1 MVYMKIS
8 TLLDQIEFGQIALP
22 EFQRGYV
29 WNRDQ
34 VRGLVRS
41 LYKRY
46 PVGSL
51 LAWITDSSQ
60 AKGRGVS
67 DVNPGQQVKMLLD
80 GQQRMTSLY
89 GIIKGEPPA
98 FFDGDANAF
107 HGLYFHAET
116 EEFSFYMASKMQGN
130 PLWVDVTRLM
140 KEGEEDRI
148 QDEILEYTE
157 DLKRT
162 SSLTKRLI
170 KLRNIRDIDVH
181 IEDVSGPEMTLDV
194 VVDIF
199 NRVNSGGRK
208 LSKGDLAL
216 ARICS
221 VEPDA
226 RSRMRKALD
235 EWSEAGFGFS
245 LDWLL
250 RSVTTI
256 ATGDARFSALHDLD
270 ASTFNAALQRA
281 INHTNTVLDLIGAR
295 LGLDHQQVLTGH
307 FAFPIL
313 VRFLDDAGGAAQ
325 DVETQN
331 KILFWYVQTA
341 IWGRYS
347 GSTESVLSR
356 DLNILLD
363 AGPKEGLDA
372 LIRELQLWRGNLRI
386 RPEHFTGWSRGN
398 RFYSI
403 LYMLTRVGEA
413 QDWGSGLPLKKGM
426 LGKNTSL
433 EVHHIFPRDFLKK
446 NRHDDKKAINALG
459 NFCFLTKNSN
469 LQISNRPPQDYFPEV
484 ENQHPGALASQWI
497 PQDPELWKPEN
508 YSEFLR
514 QRQALLADAA
524 NTFLDTLYELPP
536 EDSATGYQV
545 IEQGESAPGGI
556 ADAEEEQA
564 LDEVN
569 AWITDRG
576 LPAGEKEF
584 ELRDPDTGKLKAFLD
599 LAWPE
604 GLQEG
609 LSEPTALI
617 LNEEM
622 EVFKLATSAGF
633 QVFDNVEEFRVYTA
647 RKVLG
652 DLHYGLPEWA
662 QQVDEAAIPVVN
674 HILKSDLPVPECGG
688 EIQLNTG
695 EVAGEFEFVWD
706 DHRVAVW
713 VSAERA
719 PQRAML
725 AAQGWRLFSLDEV
738 VELPKL
744 LEVALE
750 SDLGGS

>member
-1 MVYMKIS
+1 MKIS

>member
-1 MVYMKIS
+1 MKIS

-51 LAWITDSSQ
+51 LAWITDSSM
-60 AKGRGVS
+60 ARGRGVS
-67 DVNPGQQVKMLLD
+67 EVGPGQQVKMLLD

-107 HGLYFHAET
+107 TGLYFHAET

-140 KEGEEDRI
+140 KEGVLDI
-148 QDEILEYTE
+148 QDELS
-157 DLKRT
+157 DVLDD
-162 SSLTKRLI
+162 TKRV
-170 KLRNIRDIDVH
+170 LRCGHRLNRLREIGDIDVH
-181 IEDVSGPEMTLDV
+181 IEDVSGSEMTLDV

-235 EWSEAGFGFS
+235 GWNEAGFAFS

-256 ATGDARFSALHDLD
+256 ATGDARFVALHDLD
-270 ASTFNAALQRA
+270 ATTFNSALQRA
-281 INHTNTVLDLIGAR
+281 INHTNTILDLIGAR

-313 VRFLDDAGGAAQ
+313 VRFLDDAGGGAQ

-363 AGPKEGLDA
+363 AGPAEGLDA
-372 LIRELQLWRGNLRI
+372 LIRELMLWRGNLRI

-413 QDWGSGLPLKKGM
+413 RDWGSGLPLKKGL

-433 EVHHIFPRDFLKK
+433 EVHHIFPRDYLKK
-446 NRHDDKKAINALG
+446 NGHDDKKAINALG

-469 LQISNRPPQDYFPEV
+469 LQISNRPPQAYFPEV
-484 ENQHPGALASQWI
+484 ESQHPGALASQWV

-508 YSEFLR
+508 YAEFLR

-524 NTFLDTLYELPP
+524 NTFLDTLYQLPP
-536 EDSATGYQV
+536 EDSDTGYQV

-556 ADAEEEQA
+556 ADAEEEKT

-569 AWITDRG
+569 AWITARG

-584 ELRDPDTGKLKAFLD
+584 ELRDPDTGELKAFLD

-617 LNEEM
+617 LNEELD
-622 EVFKLATSAGF
+622 VFKLATNAGF
-633 QVFDNVEEFRVYTA
+633 QVFDDAEEFRIHTA

-674 HILKSDLPVPECGG
+674 HILKSDLPLPECGG
-688 EIQLNTG
+688 EIQMGTG

-706 DHRVAVW
+706 NHRVAVW

-719 PQRAML
+719 PHRAML

-738 VELPKL
+738 VELPRL

-750 SDLGGS
+750 SDLGGSQS

>member
-1 MVYMKIS
+1 MKIS
-8 TLLDQIEFGQIALP
+8 TLLSQIELGQIALP

-51 LAWITDSSQ
+51 LAWNTDSSE
-60 AKGRGVS
+60 AKSRGVS
-67 DVNPGQQVKMLLD
+67 HSQQSSNVKMLLD

-89 GIIKGEPPA
+89 GIVNGCPPA
-98 FFDGDANAF
+98 FFDGNASAF
-107 HGLYFHAET
+107 IDLYFNVET
-116 EEFSFYMASKMQGN
+116 EEFSFYISSKMQAN
-130 PLWVDVTRLM
+130 PLWIDVTGLMRNGPDVFLTRIISSCEDPMVLAGLVSRYSTRLN
-140 KEGEEDRI
+140 
-148 QDEILEYTE
+148 
-157 DLKRT
+157 
-162 SSLTKRLI
+162 RL
-170 KLRNIRDIDVH
+170 RDIRDIDVH
-181 IEDVSGPEMTLDV
+181 VEDVSGPEMTLDV

-235 EWSEAGFGFS
+235 DWNEAGFCFS

-256 ATGDARFSALHDLD
+256 ATGDARFTALHDLD
-270 ASTFNAALQRA
+270 PGTFNAALQRA
-281 INHTNTVLDLIGAR
+281 INHINRLLDLFGAR

-313 VRFLDDAGGAAQ
+313 ARFLDDAGSKAQ
-325 DVETQN
+325 SAEVQN
-331 KILFWYVQTA
+331 KILFWYVQAA

-347 GSTESVLSR
+347 GSTESVLAR
-356 DLNILLD
+356 DLNILLNAEPGD
-363 AGPKEGLDA
+363 GLDA
-372 LIRELQLWRGNLRI
+372 LIRELHLWRGSLRI

-398 RFYSI
+398 RFYFT

-413 QDWGSGLPLKKGM
+413 QDWGTGLPLRKGM

-433 EVHHIFPRDFLKK
+433 EMHHIFPRDYLKK
-446 NRHDDKKAINALG
+446 NGHDDKIAINALG

-469 LQISNRPPQDYFPEV
+469 LQISNRPPTDYFPEV
-484 ENQHPGALASQWI
+484 EAQYPSALVSQWV
-497 PQDPELWKPEN
+497 PQNPELWKAEN
-508 YSEFLR
+508 YPQFLL
-514 QRQALLADAA
+514 QRQQMLADAA
-524 NTFLDTLYELPP
+524 NDFLDSLYQLPLG
-536 EDSATGYQV
+536 DSGYEYAP

-556 ADAEEEQA
+556 SDAEEERQ
-564 LDEVN
+564 LDAVN
-569 AWITDRG
+569 DWVLMRG
-576 LPAGEKEF
+576 LPAGDKEY
-584 ELRDPDTGKLKAFLD
+584 ELRDKDTGELRAFLD
-599 LAWPE
+599 LAWPS

-609 LSEPTALI
+609 LSEPVALI
-617 LNEEM
+617 LNEGADVVKAAM
-622 EVFKLATSAGF
+622 GAGF
-633 QVFDNVEEFRVYTA
+633 QIFEDAEEFRTYTA

-662 QQVDEAAIPVVN
+662 AQVEETAIPVVN
-674 HILKSDLPVPECGG
+674 HILKSDLPAPECGA
-688 EIQLNTG
+688 EVQLPSG
-695 EVAGEFEFVWD
+695 EVAGEFEFAWYEQ
-706 DHRVAVW
+706 RVAVW
-713 VSAERA
+713 FSAVRA
-719 PQRAML
+719 PQRSML
-725 AAQGWRLFSLDEV
+725 AAQGWRLFSLEEV
-738 VELPKL
+738 ITLPKL

-750 SDLGGS
+750 KHSY

>member
-1 MVYMKIS
+1 MKIS

-51 LAWITDSSQ
+51 LAWITDNSQ

-67 DVNPGQQVKMLLD
+67 DINPGQQVKMLLD
-80 GQQRMTSLY
+80 GQQRMTSMY

-98 FFDGDANAF
+98 FFDGDASAF
-107 HGLYFHAET
+107 RGLYFHAET

-140 KEGEEDRI
+140 REGVDTILE
-148 QDEILEYTE
+148 EILESIQ
-157 DLKRT
+157 DFKRT
-162 SSLTKRLI
+162 THCGNRLNR
-170 KLRNIRDIDVH
+170 LRDIREIDVH

-235 EWSEAGFGFS
+235 GWSEAGFGFT

-270 ASTFNAALQRA
+270 ATTFNSALQRA
-281 INHTNTVLDLIGAR
+281 INHINTILDLIGAR

-313 VRFLDDAGGAAQ
+313 ARFLDDAGGVAQ
-325 DVETQN
+325 GRDVQN

-363 AGPKEGLDA
+363 MGPEEGLDA
-372 LIRELQLWRGNLRI
+372 LIRELKLWRGNLRI

-413 QDWGSGLPLKKGM
+413 QDWGSGLPLKKGL

-433 EVHHIFPRDFLKK
+433 EVHHIFPRDFLKR
-446 NRHDDKKAINALG
+446 NGHDDKKAVNALG
-459 NFCFLTKNSN
+459 NFCFMTKNSN
-469 LQISNRPPQDYFPEV
+469 LQISNRPPQEYFPEV
-484 ENQHPGALASQWI
+484 ESQHPGALTSQWI

-508 YSEFLR
+508 YPEFLR
-514 QRQALLADAA
+514 QRQALLAEAA
-524 NTFLDTLYELPP
+524 NAFLDTLYNQPGD
-536 EDSATGYQV
+536 DSSMAYDA

-556 ADAEEEQA
+556 ADAEEEKQ
-564 LDEVN
+564 LDDVN
-569 AWITDRG
+569 AWVRERG

-584 ELRDPDTGKLKAFLD
+584 ELRDPDTGELKAFLD

-609 LSEPTALI
+609 LSDPVALI
-617 LNEEM
+617 LNEAM
-622 EVFKLATSAGF
+622 ELFKLATNAGF
-633 QVFDNVEEFRVYTA
+633 QVFDDAESFRVYAA

-662 QQVDEAAIPVVN
+662 QQVEETAIPVVN
-674 HILKSDLPVPECGG
+674 HIIKSDLPVPECGA
-688 EIQLNTG
+688 EIQMDSG

-706 DHRVAVW
+706 DQRVAVW
-713 VSAERA
+713 VSSERA

-725 AAQGWRLFSLDEV
+725 AAQGWRLFSLEEV

-744 LEVALE
+744 LEVAL
-750 SDLGGS
+750 G

>member
-1 MVYMKIS
+1 MKIS
-8 TLLDQIEFGQIALP
+8 TLLDQIEIGQIALP

-107 HGLYFHAET
+107 TGLYFHAET

-140 KEGEEDRI
+140 KEGVLDI
-148 QDEILEYTE
+148 QDELS
-157 DLKRT
+157 DVLDDNKRV
-162 SSLTKRLI
+162 LRCGHRLNR
-170 KLRNIRDIDVH
+170 LREIGDIDVH
-181 IEDVSGPEMTLDV
+181 IEDVSGSEMTLDV

-221 VEPDA
+221 VEPNA

-235 EWSEAGFGFS
+235 EWSEAGFEFS

-270 ASTFNAALQRA
+270 ASTFNSALQRA
-281 INHTNTVLDLIGAR
+281 INHTNTILDLIGAR

-313 VRFLDDAGGAAQ
+313 VRFLDEAGGGAQ
-325 DVETQN
+325 DLETQN

-363 AGPKEGLDA
+363 AGPAEGLDA
-372 LIRELQLWRGNLRI
+372 LIRELMLWRGNLRI

-413 QDWGSGLPLKKGM
+413 QDWGSGLPLKKGL

-446 NRHDDKKAINALG
+446 NGHDDKKAINALG

-469 LQISNRPPQDYFPEV
+469 LQISNRPPQAYFPEV
-484 ENQHPGALASQWI
+484 ESQHPGALASQWI
-497 PQDPELWKPEN
+497 PQDRELWKPEN
-508 YSEFLR
+508 YAEFLR

-524 NTFLDTLYELPP
+524 NTFLDTLYQLPP
-536 EDSATGYQV
+536 EDSVTGYQV
-545 IEQGESAPGGI
+545 IEQGESALGGI
-556 ADAEEEQA
+556 ADAEEEKA

-584 ELRDPDTGKLKAFLD
+584 ELRDPDTGELKAFLD

-609 LSEPTALI
+609 LSEPTALV
-617 LNEEM
+617 LNEEL
-622 EVFKLATSAGF
+622 EVFKLATNVGF
-633 QVFDNVEEFRVYTA
+633 QVFDDAEEFRVYAA

-688 EIQLNTG
+688 EIQMGTG

-706 DHRVAVW
+706 DHRVAVG
-713 VSAERA
+713 VSDERA
-719 PQRAML
+719 PHRAML

-738 VELPKL
+738 VELPRL

-750 SDLGGS
+750 SDLGGSQS

>member
-1 MVYMKIS
+1 MKIS

-51 LAWITDSSQ
+51 LAWITDNTQ

-67 DVNPGQQVKMLLD
+67 DINPGQQVKMLLD

-89 GIIKGEPPA
+89 GIMKGEPPA
-98 FFDGDANAF
+98 FFDGDPNAF
-107 HGLYFHAET
+107 RGLYFHAET

-140 KEGEEDRI
+140 KEGMETI
-148 QDEILEYTE
+148 QEEILEYTE
-157 DLKRT
+157 DFKRAT
-162 SSLTKRLI
+162 RCGNRLSR
-170 KLRNIRDIDVH
+170 LRDIRDIDVH

-221 VEPDA
+221 VEPEA

-235 EWSEAGFGFS
+235 EWSDAGFGFT

-270 ASTFNAALQRA
+270 ASTFNSALQRA
-281 INHTNTVLDLIGAR
+281 INHINTTLDLIGAR

-313 VRFLDDAGGAAQ
+313 ARLLDDAGGAAQ
-325 DVETQN
+325 DHETQN

-356 DLNILLD
+356 DLNILLE
-363 AGPKEGLDA
+363 AGPEEGLDA

-403 LYMLTRVGEA
+403 LYLLTRVGEA
-413 QDWGSGLPLKKGM
+413 QDWGSGLPLKKGL

-446 NRHDDKKAINALG
+446 SGHDDKKSVNALG

-469 LQISNRPPQDYFPEV
+469 LRISNRPPQEYFPQV
-484 ENQHPGALASQWI
+484 ESQHPGALESQWI
-497 PQDPELWKPEN
+497 PQSPEIWKPEN
-508 YSEFLR
+508 YMEFLR

-524 NTFLDTLYELPP
+524 NEFLDALYHLPGE
-536 EDSATGYQV
+536 EDAPAYQAV
-545 IEQGESAPGGI
+545 EQGETAPGGI
-556 ADAEEEQA
+556 ADAEEEKQ
-564 LDEVN
+564 LDDVN
-569 AWITDRG
+569 AWVRERG
-576 LPAGEKEF
+576 LPGGEKEF
-584 ELRDPDTGKLKAFLD
+584 ELRDPDTGDLKAFLD

-609 LSEPTALI
+609 FSGPVALI

-622 EVFKLATSAGF
+622 EVFKLATNAGF
-633 QVFDNVEEFRVYTA
+633 QVFDDVESFRTHTA

-652 DLHYGLPEWA
+652 DVHYGLPDWA
-662 QQVDEAAIPVVN
+662 QQVEEAAIPVVN
-674 HILKSDLPVPECGG
+674 HILKSDLPVPECGA
-688 EIQLNTG
+688 EIQMDTG

-706 DHRVAVW
+706 DQRVAVW
-713 VSAERA
+713 VSADRA

-744 LEVALE
+744 LEVAM
-750 SDLGGS
+750 S

>member
-1 MVYMKIS
+1 MLDFMKIS

-60 AKGRGVS
+60 AKGRGVA

-98 FFDGDANAF
+98 FFDGDASAF
-107 HGLYFHAET
+107 TGLYFHAET
-116 EEFSFYMASKMQGN
+116 EEFSFYMASRMQGN

-140 KEGEEDRI
+140 KEGVLDI
-148 QDEILEYTE
+148 QDELS
-157 DLKRT
+157 DVLDDNKRV
-162 SSLTKRLI
+162 LRCGHRLNR
-170 KLRNIRDIDVH
+170 LREIGDIDVH
-181 IEDVSGPEMTLDV
+181 IEDVSGSEMTLDV

-235 EWSEAGFGFS
+235 DWSEAGFGFS

-270 ASTFNAALQRA
+270 ASTFNSALQRA
-281 INHTNTVLDLIGAR
+281 INHTNTILDLIGAR

-313 VRFLDDAGGAAQ
+313 VRFLDDAGGVAQ
-325 DVETQN
+325 DLETQN

-363 AGPKEGLDA
+363 AGSDEGLDA
-372 LIRELQLWRGNLRI
+372 LIRELMLWRGNLRI

-413 QDWGSGLPLKKGM
+413 QDWGSGLPLKKGL

-446 NRHDDKKAINALG
+446 NGHDDKKAINALG

-469 LQISNRPPQDYFPEV
+469 LQISNRPPQEYFPEI
-484 ENQHPGALASQWI
+484 ESLHPGALASQWV
-497 PQDPELWKPEN
+497 PQNPELWKPEN
-508 YSEFLR
+508 YPEFLR

-524 NTFLDTLYELPP
+524 NTFLDTLYELPL
-536 EDSATGYQV
+536 EDSDSNYQA

-556 ADAEEEQA
+556 ADAEEEKA

-569 AWITDRG
+569 TWIIDRG
-576 LPAGEKEF
+576 LPKGEKEF
-584 ELRDPDTGKLKAFLD
+584 ELRDPDTGELKAFLD

-617 LNEEM
+617 LNEEL
-622 EVFKLATSAGF
+622 EVFKLATNAGF
-633 QVFDNVEEFRVYTA
+633 QVFDDAEEFRVYAA

-688 EIQLNTG
+688 EIQMGTG

-713 VSAERA
+713 VSAEHA
-719 PQRAML
+719 PHRAML

-738 VELPKL
+738 VELPRL

-750 SDLGGS
+750 SD

>member
-1 MVYMKIS
+1 MKIS
-8 TLLDQIEFGQIALP
+8 TLLDQIEIGQIALP

-51 LAWITDSSQ
+51 LAWITDTSE
-60 AKGRGVS
+60 AKGRGT
-67 DVNPGQQVKMLLD
+67 NGMANGQQVKMLLD

-98 FFDGDANAF
+98 FFDGQASAF
-107 HGLYFHAET
+107 TGLYFHVET

-140 KEGEEDRI
+140 REGVDTILE
-148 QDEILEYTE
+148 EILEYTK
-157 DLKRT
+157 DFKRT
-162 SSLTKRLI
+162 THCGNRLNR
-170 KLRNIRDIDVH
+170 LRDVRDIDVH

-235 EWSEAGFGFS
+235 EWSEAGYGFT

-270 ASTFNAALQRA
+270 AATFNSALQRA
-281 INHTNTVLDLIGAR
+281 INHINTVLDLIGAR

-313 VRFLDDAGGAAQ
+313 ARFLDDSGDAAK
-325 DVETQN
+325 DNSTQN
-331 KILFWYVQTA
+331 KILFWYVQAA

-356 DLNILLD
+356 DLNILLNAD
-363 AGPKEGLDA
+363 QGDGMNA
-372 LIRELQLWRGNLRI
+372 LIRELQLWRGTLRI

-403 LYMLTRVGEA
+403 LYMLTRVSEA
-413 QDWGSGLPLKKGM
+413 QDWGSGLPLKKGL

-433 EVHHIFPRDFLKK
+433 EVHHIFPRDYLKK
-446 NRHDDKKAINALG
+446 SGHGDKKSINALG

-469 LQISNRPPQDYFPEV
+469 LQISNRPPQEYFPEV
-484 ENQHPGALASQWI
+484 EKHHPGALASQWI
-497 PQDPELWKPEN
+497 PQDPDLWLPEN
-508 YSEFLR
+508 YPEFLR
-514 QRQALLADAA
+514 QRQSLLAEAA
-524 NTFLDTLYELPP
+524 NGFLDTLYNLPEEESSLTYNP
-536 EDSATGYQV
+536 V
-545 IEQGESAPGGI
+545 EQGEVAPGGI
-556 ADAEEEQA
+556 ADAEEEKQ
-564 LDEVN
+564 LDAVN
-569 AWITDRG
+569 EWVTEHG
-576 LPAGEKEF
+576 LPPGEKEF
-584 ELRDPDTGKLKAFLD
+584 ELRDADTGELKAFLD
-599 LAWPE
+599 LAWPG

-609 LSEPTALI
+609 LSVPVALI
-617 LNEEM
+617 LNEGM
-622 EVFKLATSAGF
+622 DVFKVATNAGF
-633 QVFDNVEEFRVYTA
+633 QVFDDAESFRIHTA
-647 RKVLG
+647 RNVLG

-662 QQVDEAAIPVVN
+662 AQVEEDAIPVVN
-674 HILKSDLPVPECGG
+674 HILKSELPVPECGA
-688 EIQLNTG
+688 EVQLPDG
-695 EVAGEFEFVWD
+695 EVAGEFEFVWEEQ
-706 DHRVAVW
+706 RVAVW
-713 VSAERA
+713 FSPERA

-725 AAQGWRLFSLDEV
+725 AAQGWRLFSLEEV
-738 VELPKL
+738 IELPKL
-744 LEVALE
+744 LEVALPSAQKSGE
-750 SDLGGS
+750 Y

>member
-1 MVYMKIS
+1 MKIS
-8 TLLDQIEFGQIALP
+8 TLLDQIEIGQIALP

-60 AKGRGVS
+60 AQGRGTS
-67 DVNPGQQVKMLLD
+67 ALASGQQVKMLLD

-89 GIIKGEPPA
+89 GIIKGQPPA

-107 HGLYFHAET
+107 RGLYFHVET

-140 KEGEEDRI
+140 NEGVDN
-148 QDEILEYTE
+148 ILEEIQECTQ
-157 DLKRT
+157 DFKRT
-162 SSLTKRLI
+162 THCGNRLNR
-170 KLRNIRDIDVH
+170 LRDVREIDVH

-221 VEPDA
+221 VEPGA
-226 RSRMRKALD
+226 RSRMRKGLD
-235 EWSEAGFGFS
+235 DWNDSGFGFT

-256 ATGDARFSALHDLD
+256 ATGDARFSALHELD
-270 ASTFNAALQRA
+270 ASTFNSALQRS
-281 INHTNTVLDLIGAR
+281 INHINTILDLIGAR

-307 FAFPIL
+307 FAIPIL
-313 VRFLDDAGGAAQ
+313 ARFLDDAGGAAQ
-325 DVETQN
+325 DHETQN

-363 AGPKEGLDA
+363 AGPEAGLDA

-413 QDWGSGLPLKKGM
+413 QDWGSGLPLKKGL

-446 NRHDDKKAINALG
+446 SGHDNKKAINALG

-469 LQISNRPPQDYFPEV
+469 LQISNRPPHEYFSEV
-484 ENQHPGALASQWI
+484 ESQHPGALASQWI

-508 YSEFLR
+508 YPEFLR
-514 QRQALLADAA
+514 QRQVLLAAAA
-524 NTFLDTLYELPP
+524 NAFLDTLYNLPSDDTSVAY
-536 EDSATGYQV
+536 EA

-556 ADAEEEQA
+556 ADAEEEKQ

-569 AWITDRG
+569 AWVRERG

-584 ELRDPDTGKLKAFLD
+584 ELRDSDTGELKAFLD

-609 LSEPTALI
+609 LSDPVALI

-622 EVFKLATSAGF
+622 GLFKLATNAGF
-633 QVFDNVEEFRVYTA
+633 QVFDDAESFRVYAA

-662 QQVDEAAIPVVN
+662 QQVEDTAIPVVN
-674 HILKSDLPVPECGG
+674 HIIKSDLPVPECGA
-688 EIQLNTG
+688 EIQMDSG
-695 EVAGEFEFVWD
+695 EVAGEFEFVWED
-706 DHRVAVW
+706 PRVAVW
-713 VSAERA
+713 FSSERA

-725 AAQGWRLFSLDEV
+725 AAKGWRLFSLEEV

-744 LEVALE
+744 LEVALD
-750 SDLGGS
+750 SAPA

>member
-1 MVYMKIS
+1 MKIS

-256 ATGDARFSALHDLD
+256 ATGDARFLALHDLD

-295 LGLDHQQVLTGH
+295 LGLDHHQVLTGH

-508 YSEFLR
+508 YPEFLR

>member
-1 MVYMKIS
+1 MKIS
-8 TLLDQIEFGQIALP
+8 TLLDQIEIGQIALP

-51 LAWITDSSQ
+51 LAWITDSSEAQ
-60 AKGRGVS
+60 GRGTS
-67 DVNPGQQVKMLLD
+67 ALASGQQVKMLLD

-107 HGLYFHAET
+107 KGLYFHAET

-140 KEGEEDRI
+140 KEGVDTILE
-148 QDEILEYTE
+148 EILESTQ
-157 DLKRT
+157 DFKRT
-162 SSLTKRLI
+162 THCGNRLNR
-170 KLRNIRDIDVH
+170 LRDIREIDVH

-235 EWSEAGFGFS
+235 DWNEAGFAFT

-256 ATGDARFSALHDLD
+256 ATGDARFVALHDLD
-270 ASTFNAALQRA
+270 AATFNTALKRA
-281 INHTNTVLDLIGAR
+281 VNHINTILDLIGAR

-313 VRFLDDAGGAAQ
+313 ARFLDDAGTAAQ
-325 DVETQN
+325 GHATQN

-356 DLNILLD
+356 DLNILLG
-363 AGPKEGLDA
+363 AGPGEGLDA

-413 QDWGSGLPLKKGM
+413 QDWGSGLPLKKGL

-446 NRHDDKKAINALG
+446 NGHDDKKAVNALG

-469 LQISNRPPQDYFPEV
+469 LKISNRPPREYFPEV
-484 ENQHPGALASQWI
+484 EGQHPGALASQWI
-497 PQDPELWKPEN
+497 PQDPELRKPEN
-508 YSEFLR
+508 YMEFLR
-514 QRQALLADAA
+514 QRQALLAEAA
-524 NTFLDTLYELPP
+524 NRFLDTLYDLPSEEEAP
-536 EDSATGYQV
+536 GYQAV
-545 IEQGESAPGGI
+545 EQGESAPGGI
-556 ADAEEEQA
+556 ADEQEEKL

-569 AWITDRG
+569 AWITERG
-576 LPAGEKEF
+576 LPSGDKEF
-584 ELRDPDTGKLKAFLD
+584 ELRDPDTGELKAFLD

-609 LSEPTALI
+609 LSDPVALI

-622 EVFKLATSAGF
+622 DVFKLATNAGF
-633 QVFDNVEEFRVYTA
+633 QVFDDAESFRVHTA

-652 DLHYGLPEWA
+652 DLHYGLPDWA
-662 QQVDEAAIPVVN
+662 QQVEEAAIPVVN
-674 HILKSDLPVPECGG
+674 HILKSELPAPECGA
-688 EIQLNTG
+688 EIQMDTG

-706 DHRVAVW
+706 DQRVAVW

-725 AAQGWRLFSLDEV
+725 AAQGWRLFSLGEV
-738 VELPKL
+738 VELPRL

-750 SDLGGS
+750 RIGSKGVNK

>member
-1 MVYMKIS
+1 MKIS

-60 AKGRGVS
+60 AKGRGVL

-256 ATGDARFSALHDLD
+256 ATGDARFLALHDLD

-331 KILFWYVQTA
+331 KCLFWYVQTA

-508 YSEFLR
+508 YPEFLR

-524 NTFLDTLYELPP
+524 NTFLDTFYELPP

>member
-1 MVYMKIS
+1 MKIS
-8 TLLDQIEFGQIALP
+8 TLLDQIEIGQIALP

-80 GQQRMTSLY
+80 GQQRMTSLC

-107 HGLYFHAET
+107 TGLYFHAET

-140 KEGEEDRI
+140 KEGVLDI
-148 QDEILEYTE
+148 QDELS
-157 DLKRT
+157 DVLDDNKRV
-162 SSLTKRLI
+162 LRCGHRLNR
-170 KLRNIRDIDVH
+170 LREIGDIDVH
-181 IEDVSGPEMTLDV
+181 IEDVSGSEMTLDV

-235 EWSEAGFGFS
+235 EWSEAGFEFS

-270 ASTFNAALQRA
+270 ASTFNSALQRA
-281 INHTNTVLDLIGAR
+281 INHTNTILALIGAR

-313 VRFLDDAGGAAQ
+313 VRFLDEAGGGAQ
-325 DVETQN
+325 DLETQN

-363 AGPKEGLDA
+363 AGPAEGLDA
-372 LIRELQLWRGNLRI
+372 LIRELMLWRGNLRI

-413 QDWGSGLPLKKGM
+413 QDWGSGLPLKKGL

-446 NRHDDKKAINALG
+446 NGHDDKKAINALG

-469 LQISNRPPQDYFPEV
+469 LQISNRPPQAYFPEV
-484 ENQHPGALASQWI
+484 ESQHPGALASQWI
-497 PQDPELWKPEN
+497 PQDRELWKPEN
-508 YSEFLR
+508 YAEFLR

-524 NTFLDTLYELPP
+524 NTFLDTLYQLPP
-536 EDSATGYQV
+536 EDSVTGYQV

-556 ADAEEEQA
+556 ADAEEEKA

-584 ELRDPDTGKLKAFLD
+584 ELRNPDTGELKAFLD

-609 LSEPTALI
+609 LSEPTALV
-617 LNEEM
+617 LNEEL
-622 EVFKLATSAGF
+622 EVFKLATNVGF
-633 QVFDNVEEFRVYTA
+633 QVFDDAEEFRVYAA

-688 EIQLNTG
+688 EIQMGTG

-713 VSAERA
+713 VSDERA
-719 PQRAML
+719 PHRVML

-738 VELPKL
+738 VELPRL

-750 SDLGGS
+750 SDLGGSQS

>member
-1 MVYMKIS
+1 MKIS

-51 LAWITDSSQ
+51 LAWITDNSQ

-67 DVNPGQQVKMLLD
+67 DINPGQQVKMLLD

-89 GIIKGEPPA
+89 GIMKGEPPA

-107 HGLYFHAET
+107 RGLYFHAET
-116 EEFSFYMASKMQGN
+116 EEFSFFMASKMQGN

-140 KEGEEDRI
+140 QEGMETI
-148 QDEILEYTE
+148 QEEILDYTQ
-157 DLKRT
+157 DFKTATRCGN
-162 SSLTKRLI
+162 RLSR
-170 KLRNIRDIDVH
+170 LRDIRDIDVH

-221 VEPDA
+221 VESDA
-226 RSRMRKALD
+226 RSRMRNALD
-235 EWSEAGFGFS
+235 NWNQAGFCFT

-256 ATGDARFSALHDLD
+256 ATGDARFSALHELD
-270 ASTFNAALQRA
+270 ATTFNSALQRA
-281 INHTNTVLDLIGAR
+281 INHINTILDLIGAR

-307 FAFPIL
+307 FAIPIL
-313 VRFLDDAGGAAQ
+313 ARFLDDAGGAAQ
-325 DVETQN
+325 DHETQN
-331 KILFWYVQTA
+331 RILFWYVQTA

-363 AGPKEGLDA
+363 KGPEEGLDA
-372 LIRELQLWRGNLRI
+372 LIQELQLWRGNLRI

-413 QDWGSGLPLKKGM
+413 QDWGSGLPLKKGL

-433 EVHHIFPRDFLKK
+433 EVHHIFPRDFLKR
-446 NRHDDKKAINALG
+446 NGHDDKKAVNALG

-469 LQISNRPPQDYFPEV
+469 LQISNRPPHEYFPEV
-484 ENQHPGALASQWI
+484 ESQHPGALASQWI

-508 YSEFLR
+508 YPEFLR
-514 QRQALLADAA
+514 QRQALLAEAA
-524 NTFLDTLYELPP
+524 NTFLDTLYNQPAD
-536 EDSATGYQV
+536 DSSVAYDA
-545 IEQGESAPGGI
+545 IEQGDSAPGGI
-556 ADAEEEQA
+556 ADAEEEKQ

-569 AWITDRG
+569 AWITERG
-576 LPAGEKEF
+576 LPAGDKEYQ
-584 ELRDPDTGKLKAFLD
+584 LSDPDTGELKAFLD

-609 LSEPTALI
+609 LSEPVALI
-617 LNEEM
+617 LNESM
-622 EVFKLATSAGF
+622 EVFKLATNAGF
-633 QVFDNVEEFRVYTA
+633 QVFDDAESFRVYTA
-647 RKVLG
+647 RQVLG
-652 DLHYGLPEWA
+652 DQHYGLPEWA
-662 QQVDEAAIPVVN
+662 QQVEERAIPVVN
-674 HILKSDLPVPECGG
+674 HILKSQLPVPECGA
-688 EIQLNTG
+688 EIQMETG

-706 DHRVAVW
+706 DPRVAVW
-713 VSAERA
+713 ASSDHA

-744 LEVALE
+744 LEVAL
-750 SDLGGS
+750 G